1 MKAYRWVLLMLFMG
15 LSVHIS
21 AAAQSTNSKTYVVWC
36 QNCNTYQ
43 KFNAAKARPVGSTVY
58 VGDAV
63 QHLISAYRIQIDGEK
78 PGANLGRSPGT
89 LPQRKIAVG
98 ITPDPKV
105 IAAIN
110 SAIKFYNLAPV
121 GWVKTYKIDSSRLGF
136 TRNAPGSGSN
146 IALDG
151 HDQAVFENEL
161 KTWGRKKNRLFR
173 LLGTTAQSFANLH
186 ILNVSIGPKA
196 RYKVTFPNGSS
207 IEIYYDDSSGTLKTD
222 LDTAQDSQGNKIP
235 YLGEDGE
242 IHSLSGGHEF
252 DVSSGAGSQALNN
265 FLMNL
270 KLNGIPVY
278 DGQGPASGYHGWACV
293 KVGSGAK
300 TVYTCRKY

>member
-1 MKAYRWVLLMLFMG
+1 MKAYIRIVLVVFMG

-63 QHLISAYRIQIDGEK
+63 QHLINAYRIQMEGEK
-78 PGANLGRSPGT
+78 PGPNLGRSPET
-89 LPQRKIAVG
+89 LPQRKIVVG

-105 IAAIN
+105 VAAIN

-121 GWVKTYKIDSSRLGF
+121 GWVKTYEIDSSRLGL
-136 TRNAPGSGSN
+136 TRYAPNSARDITS
-146 IALDG
+146 DG
-151 HDQAVFENEL
+151 ANRNNFETEL
-161 KTWGRKKNRLFR
+161 NTWGRKKSTLFW
-173 LLGTTAQSFANLH
+173 LVGNAVQSFANLH
-186 ILNVSIGPKA
+186 LLNISIGP
-196 RYKVTFPNGSS
+196 RVQYKVIFPDGSS
-207 IEIYYDDSSGTLKTD
+207 IVVYYDNKTGRLTVD
-222 LDTAQDSQGNKIP
+222 PKTAQDAQGRRIP
-235 YLGEDGE
+235 YLGSDGKM
-242 IHSLSGGHEF
+242 HNLGGRFHF
-252 DVSSGAGSQALNN
+252 DVSSGTGSQDLNN
-265 FLMNL
+265 FLMDL
-270 KLNGIPVY
+270 QLNGIPVY